1 MIKSNQYKIYLS
13 DEGFGPLIRE
23 KEIIKSLNTK
33 DKNLTPVIQTER
45 HFNDINW
52 IIGKDIKKIK
62 KNNLIEW
69 SKNLDGS
76 PNLKNIEKFFL
87 NYQKNSKKFF
97 KEETKDKN
105 LKFIISDFSPDA
117 FNIAKKLNIPS
128 YGVAHFSWDWFFS
141 KLYFKNNHNTH
152 IRNSVLSFWEK
163 AIHNATK
170 IFCPPFTPIEVLE
183 KYEKKIIQTPF
194 VVKKIL
200 KNNRYE
206 TDIIANMIRKI
217 DRKYKVLIIDSGSKV
232 LFNELKKILK
242 ETSKVIDDYQFFV
255 PQAFKKL
262 KSDNISILPNNS
274 IFSDYIPYVDVVI
287 GRAGFNTIS
296 ECMYHK
302 TPIILISENGN
313 PETKENIFNL
323 VVNNLGHY
331 YNIKEDKLH
340 KFLPKYF
347 SQTHSFYKEILLNKK
362 FKFNG
367 AEFIANNIIKSL

>member
-1 MIKSNQYKIYLS
+1 MLKSNQYKIYLS

-232 LFNELKKILK
+232 LFYELKKILK

>member
-1 MIKSNQYKIYLS
+1 MIKSKQYKIYLS

-23 KEIIKSLNTK
+23 KEIIKSLTTK

-97 KEETKDKN
+97 KEETKNKN

-194 VVKKIL
+194 IVKKIL

-206 TDIIANMIRKI
+206 TDIIADMIRKI

-232 LFNELKKILK
+232 LFYELKKILK

-255 PQAFKKL
+255 PQAFAKL

-274 IFSDYIPYVDVVI
+274 IFSDYIPYIDVVI

>member
-232 LFNELKKILK
+232 LFYELKKILK

-255 PQAFKKL
+255 PQAFEKL

>member
-1 MIKSNQYKIYLS
+1 MLKSNQYKIYLS

-194 VVKKIL
+194 VIKKIL

-232 LFNELKKILK
+232 LFYELKKILK
-242 ETSKVIDDYQFFV
+242 ETSKIIDDYQFFV